1 MDGPNAEVLA
11 ELEVSPDL
19 SRPLISYVEDAARLD
34 LKDTELGPDMEHKR
48 AAVRIFE
55 VCGACPHA
63 ASVFKLAGEE
73 VQACEWMHRDTGAF
87 TSSIGKVSA
96 RPSLSDKR

>member
-1 MDGPNAEVLA
+1 L
-11 ELEVSPDL
+11 LHF
-19 SRPLISYVEDAARLD
+19 RPFNLINRFIDW
-34 LKDTELGPDMEHKR
+34 
-48 AAVRIFE
+48 AVRIFE